1 MSFLKTIS
9 KAILK
14 TVGAAEFAEDESGRP
29 ILTAE
34 QRAVAV
40 EKFGEGAI
48 AAFEQAL
55 AGDDDDAQK
64 GVNFLTALKEAH
76 DLDAKDLND
85 RLPAA
90 MAAQKSAEA
99 ERDRLAKLP
108 EPHPAPTGAAAV
120 PAPAILVDMK
130 ALHNVQVAAMLK
142 EGRIYGAADTP
153 TLDVAELNKEFSM
166 AMPPKQRIDILTK
179 EFYLG
184 FPDHVLMTMVH

>member
-14 TVGAAEFAEDESGRP
+14 TVGAAEFAKDESGKP

-64 GVNFLTALKEAH
+64 GVNFLMALKEAH

-85 RLPAA
+85 RLTAA

-108 EPHPAPTGAAAV
+108 EPHPAPTGAASV
-120 PAPAILVDMK
+120 PAPAIMVDMK

-166 AMPPKQRIDILTK
+166 AMPPKQPTS
-179 EFYLG
+179 
-184 FPDHVLMTMVH
+184 

>member
-14 TVGAAEFAEDESGRP
+14 TVGAAEFAKDESGKP

-64 GVNFLTALKEAH
+64 GVNFLMALKEAH

-85 RLPAA
+85 RLTAA

-108 EPHPAPTGAAAV
+108 EPHPAPT
-120 PAPAILVDMK
+120 
-130 ALHNVQVAAMLK
+130 
-142 EGRIYGAADTP
+142 
-153 TLDVAELNKEFSM
+153 
-166 AMPPKQRIDILTK
+166 
-179 EFYLG
+179 
-184 FPDHVLMTMVH
+184 